1 MSDPVPPVQDAPDSL
16 VDTTRELRKA
26 LQKAVESWGIGHWS
40 WQVDGD
46 WVEQDS
52 DLRRLFEWS
61 LDNPPMPFQHM
72 LSIIHP
78 SDRVHFIEGIA
89 VAKRTG
95 IYPDELFRVVLP
107 SGQQR
112 WMLAKGQ
119 AIRDARGNVV
129 QLFGTSIDVT
139 QSKQADANRERA
151 QKLEALGQLAAGVAH
166 DFNNLLVAIIGNV
179 ELAKECSQNVD
190 QHELLDEAAHAALRA
205 RDLTGQLLAF
215 GRRQPLRQRQ
225 VDIPQLLR
233 DTIRLL
239 QRLLPENVSVK
250 LEIEAGDVRVLG
262 DASQLEQVLVNLCV
276 NSRDAM
282 PNGGTLYIHCST
294 IPSRGASNRQ
304 VVITVTD
311 TGMGIPEDLQARVF
325 DPFFTTKA
333 NGTGLGLST
342 AYGIIT
348 QHGGTM
354 SLSSDGVSGTTF
366 TLRLPVDLDDVRL
379 SNNDKEGRLSPAA
392 RGHGET
398 ILVAEDEPPVR
409 TIVARILRRAGYSV
423 LEARDGQQAVET
435 FKEHQHCV
443 ALIIL
448 DAVMPN
454 MSGGEALTE
463 IRRLSPRIPAVMS
476 SGYSDILAANK
487 ELAPGTAFLGKPYEP
502 DDLLRTVREQLD
514 AAAVRV

>member
-1 MSDPVPPVQDAPDSL
+1 MSDSVPSADDPLDPT
-16 VDTTRELRKA
+16 VDTSRELRQA

-46 WVEQDS
+46 WVEQDA

-61 LDNPPMPFQHM
+61 LDNPPMPFSHM
-72 LSIIHP
+72 VSIIHP

-89 VAKRTG
+89 LAKRTG
-95 IYPDELFRVVLP
+95 LYPDELFRVVLP
-107 SGQQR
+107 SGRLR

-119 AIRDARGNVV
+119 AIRDAHGNVV

-139 QSKQADANRERA
+139 QSKQAEATRERA

-179 ELAKECSQNVD
+179 ELAKECSEKGE

-225 VDIPQLLR
+225 VNIPQLLR

-239 QRLLPENVSVK
+239 QRLLPENVKVN
-250 LEIEAGDVRVLG
+250 LAINAEDVNVLG

-282 PNGGTLYIHCST
+282 PAGGELNICCTATPERAATS
-294 IPSRGASNRQ
+294 RQ
-304 VVITVTD
+304 VVITVSD
-311 TGMGIPEDLQARVF
+311 TGAGIQEELQARVF
-325 DPFFTTKA
+325 DPFFTTKP

-342 AYGIIT
+342 AYGIVV

-354 SLSSDGVSGTTF
+354 SLTSDGKSGTTF
-366 TLRLPVDLDDVRL
+366 TMRLPVDLKDVSVNDDAENRL
-379 SNNDKEGRLSPAA
+379 PAA
-392 RGHGET
+392 RGNGET

-423 LEARDGQQAVET
+423 LEARDGQQAVDT
-435 FKEHQHCV
+435 FKENQHCV

-454 MSGGEALTE
+454 MSGSDALTE
-463 IRRLSPRIPAVMS
+463 IRRLAPQIPAVMS
-476 SGYSDILAANK
+476 SGYSDILASNK
-487 ELAPGTAFLGKPYEP
+487 ELAPSTAFLGKPYEP

-514 AAAVRV
+514 AAGVRV